1 MATASADSPASA
13 PTDFAA
19 RAASLDAAD
28 PLARLRDRF
37 LAPEGSDLVA
47 YFDGNSLGRPVAAAV
62 DRLTEFVSGPWA
74 DRLIR
79 SWDEQWLDWPHRL
92 GDRLGSLVLG
102 AAPGQTVVADSTT
115 VLLYKLCRAAVD
127 AQVLRSGGTRNE
139 IVLDTDNFPTD
150 RYVLE
155 GIAAERGMVL
165 RWIEADQRAGVTLEQ
180 VREAVGPTTAL
191 AVFSH
196 VAYRSGHLSDGPGIT
211 AAVHEAGGLVLWD
224 LCHSGGSVP
233 VALDAW
239 GADLAVGCTYK
250 YLNGG
255 PGSPAWAYVARRH
268 HGLLRQPIWGWIGRR
283 DAFDMGPGYEPA
295 DGIRSFISGTPPILA
310 MVPLDASLDVVEEAG
325 IDAIRDKSVALTE
338 LVVEMADELLAP
350 LGVEVWSPRD
360 PAARGGHV
368 TLRRKGFR
376 EVTATLWEQG
386 VIPDYRDPDG
396 LRIGVSPL
404 STSFAEVAVGMV
416 ALRDAILAHDAD
428 R

>member
-1 MATASADSPASA
+1 MD
-13 PTDFAA
+13 DHDLHREAA
-19 RAASLDAAD
+19 ALDAQD
-28 PLARLRDRF
+28 SLAALRERF
-37 LAPEGSDLVA
+37 LSPDGSDLVA
-47 YFDGNSLGRPVAAAV
+47 YFDGNSLGRPVV
-62 DRLTEFVSGPWA
+62 DVPQRLRDFTEQLWA

-79 SWDEQWLDWPHRL
+79 AWDEQWLDWPMRI

-127 AQVLRSGGTRNE
+127 AQAAAGRAE

-155 GIAAERGMVL
+155 GIAGERGLTL
-165 RWIEADQRAGVTLEQ
+165 RWIETDPTSGVTLDQ
-180 VREAVGPTTAL
+180 VREAVGPRTAL

-196 VAYRSGHLSDGPGIT
+196 VAYRSGHLADGPGIT
-211 AAVHEAGGLVLWD
+211 AAVHDAGGLVLWD

-233 VALDAW
+233 VALDEW

-255 PGSPAWAYVARRH
+255 PGSPAWAYVATRH
-268 HGLLRQPIWGWIGRR
+268 HGRLRQPIWGWIGRR
-283 DAFDMGPGYEPA
+283 DAFDMGPGYDPA

-310 MVPLDASLDVVEEAG
+310 MVPLSASLDVVEEAG
-325 IDAIRDKSVALTE
+325 IDAIRAKSVTLTE
-338 LVVEMADELLAP
+338 LVIRLADSLLVP
-350 LGVEVWSPRD
+350 LGVEVASPRD
-360 PAARGGHV
+360 PALRGGHV

-376 EVTATLWEQG
+376 EVTAALWSQG

-404 STSFAEVAVGMV
+404 STSFAEVVTGML
-416 ALRDAILAHDAD
+416 ALRDAVVAYDA
-428 R
+428 RSAAAQ